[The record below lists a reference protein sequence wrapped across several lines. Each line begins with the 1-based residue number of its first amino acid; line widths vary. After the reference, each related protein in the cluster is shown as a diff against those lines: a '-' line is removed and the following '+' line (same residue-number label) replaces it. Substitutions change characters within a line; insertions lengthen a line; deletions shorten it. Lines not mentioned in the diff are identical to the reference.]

1 MAARTKNPDKE
12 LELLDHLGE
21 LRSRLIRVIL
31 YLVIGAGMAWWFFDP
46 LYKFLLAPAV
56 QSLPKSSQGLL
67 MTGFMQA
74 FTLKMQVALVGG
86 AVLVGPLI
94 TTELWMFVAPALTR
108 QERKAIWFVAPL
120 SVVLFASGVALCYY
134 AMPRAFGWFVSL
146 VPPNVDLRPEAS
158 ATLVFAVQMYLAF
171 GVMFEMPV
179 VLMFLGKVGIVN
191 SKMMIRLWR
200 EATVG
205 IAAIAAIATPSNDAF
220 TMMLMAVPMVVLY
233 FFSIGLV
240 KMVED

>member
-1 MAARTKNPDKE
+1 
-12 LELLDHLGE
+12 
-21 LRSRLIRVIL
+21 
-31 YLVIGAGMAWWFFDP
+31 
-46 LYKFLLAPAV
+46 
-56 QSLPKSSQGLL
+56 
-67 MTGFMQA
+67 
-74 FTLKMQVALVGG
+74 
-86 AVLVGPLI
+86 
-94 TTELWMFVAPALTR
+94 
-108 QERKAIWFVAPL
+108 
-120 SVVLFASGVALCYY
+120 
-134 AMPRAFGWFVSL
+134 AFGWFVSL